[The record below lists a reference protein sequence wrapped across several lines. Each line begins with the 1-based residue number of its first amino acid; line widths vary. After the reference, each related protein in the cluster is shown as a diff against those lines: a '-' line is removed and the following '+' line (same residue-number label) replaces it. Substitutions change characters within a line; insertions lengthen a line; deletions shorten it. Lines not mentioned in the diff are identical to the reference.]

1 MTLQAEDIL
10 AHRFDEIRQSY
21 APRDAILYALGVGLG
36 ADPLDTDELGY
47 LLETNLRV
55 LPSFAITLA
64 SPGMW
69 IRDPRFGVT
78 FSKLVH
84 SAQATAFFNELP
96 PSASVRTTPRI
107 VSLRDRGPGKGAV
120 LDIERTIEDQKTG
133 LAYCTTRQ
141 TLLLRADGG
150 FGGEAPDKDA
160 APRPPDRAADHIVE
174 FKTSS
179 RAALIYRLS
188 GDLNPLH
195 ADPEFAR
202 KAGFDR
208 PILHGLAS
216 YGAAAFVLAK
226 TIGGRLSSLQCRF
239 SGIVFPGDTLEFHI
253 WNLEDRVV
261 FLANSG
267 ARAVLDRGLA
277 KFGD

>member
-1 MTLQAEDIL
+1 MALQAKDIL

-21 APRDAILYALGVGLG
+21 TARDAILYALGVGLG
-36 ADPLDTDELGY
+36 ADPLDTDELAY
-47 LLETNLRV
+47 LLETDLRV

-69 IRDPRFGVT
+69 IRDPKFGVT
-78 FSKLVH
+78 FRKLVH
-84 SAQATAFFNELP
+84 SAQATAFFNDLP
-96 PSASVRTTPRI
+96 PAATVRATPRI
-107 VSLRDRGPGKGAV
+107 VSLCDRGPEKGAV
-120 LDIERTIEDQKTG
+120 LEIERTIEDEKTS

-150 FGGEAPDKDA
+150 FGGKPPDKVEAPRA
-160 APRPPDRAADHIVE
+160 PDRAADKIVE
-174 FKTSS
+174 FTTSP

-202 KAGFDR
+202 NAGFDR

-216 YGAAAFVLAK
+216 YGVAALVLAK
-226 TIGGRLSSLQCRF
+226 AIGRRLSSLQCRF

-253 WNLEDRVV
+253 WNLE
-261 FLANSG
+261 ANVAFIAKSG
-267 ARAVLDRGLA
+267 ARTVLDRGFA